1 MEVEP
6 RTSQVASWL
15 SRGLRDARAP
25 GLRAPGYRRPL
36 WLFGGR
42 LEVAASQSAA
52 PPAPDAPAKAPVQS
66 LANMTQKEDG
76 AANGNRLIQRHLR
89 QKIILSP
96 YAPSKTHGFVSLAL
110 HRADFTALK

>member
-1 MEVEP
+1 
-6 RTSQVASWL
+6 
-15 SRGLRDARAP
+15 
-25 GLRAPGYRRPL
+25 
-36 WLFGGR
+36 
-42 LEVAASQSAA
+42 
-52 PPAPDAPAKAPVQS
+52 
-66 LANMTQKEDG
+66 MTQKEDG